1 MYNCRHIICLQRYV
15 MYLLKIITSST
26 EEIEKNIDLRIMK
39 RKQKIKIVDYTI
51 GSGQGWKKGLNS
63 RTIYTVDRHM
73 SQVYVM
79 TALNLI
85 ETWHHTTNSLTSK
98 YSTTLCH
105 DAHYTSQL
113 CHPYSYSYS
122 YSNCAVHSLYPTEIK
137 LLHGQRWILGEMLKW
152 ILGQVLGWILGRI

>member
-51 GSGQGWKKGLNS
+51 GSGQGWKKGSNS

-85 ETWHHTTNSLTSK
+85 ETWPHTTNSLTSK

-105 DAHYTSQL
+105 DAHYTSQV

-122 YSNCAVHSLYPTEIK
+122 HCAVHSLDLDQITT
-137 LLHGQRWILGEMLKW
+137 
-152 ILGQVLGWILGRI
+152 

>member
-1 MYNCRHIICLQRYV
+1 MVRTG
-15 MYLLKIITSST
+15 M
-26 EEIEKNIDLRIMK
+26 EKR
-39 RKQKIKIVDYTI
+39 
-51 GSGQGWKKGLNS
+51 SNS

-85 ETWHHTTNSLTSK
+85 ETWPHTTHSYSLTSK

-105 DAHYTSQL
+105 DALYTSQA

-122 YSNCAVHSLYPTEIK
+122 HCDVHSLD
-137 LLHGQRWILGEMLKW
+137 
-152 ILGQVLGWILGRI
+152 